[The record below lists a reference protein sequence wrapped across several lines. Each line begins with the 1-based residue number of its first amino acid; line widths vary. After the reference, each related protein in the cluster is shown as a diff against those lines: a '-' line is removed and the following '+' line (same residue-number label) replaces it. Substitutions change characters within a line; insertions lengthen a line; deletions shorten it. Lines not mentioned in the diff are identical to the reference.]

1 MSEFT
6 EAEKEAL
13 TACRPREYKH
23 ALVRRSPVSGFRDE
37 NFRMR
42 NFNATGKYQA

>member
-1 MSEFT
+1 MSEFI

-37 NFRMR
+37 NFRM
-42 NFNATGKYQA
+42 

>member
-13 TACRPREYKH
+13 TAYRPREYNH
-23 ALVRRSPVSGFRDE
+23 ASVRTHVQAEVVFPS
-37 NFRMR
+37 
-42 NFNATGKYQA
+42 NFNDTISMI

>member
-13 TACRPREYKH
+13 TAYRPREYKH
-23 ALVRRSPVSGFRDE
+23 AFVRGFPAAGFRDE
-37 NFRMR
+37 LSHEKF
-42 NFNATGKYQA
+42 